1 MPYGPHNKQ
10 FDLTPRYPNMM
21 IPVAEFEETEP
32 IEEDVRPSLPAAPG
46 VSRMW
51 VEAEEAARKRY
62 PRPQDYHETVRATA
76 AQKIAK
82 IPYLLLKAN
91 IAAENDVD
99 RGLHEAT
106 RLLEQTNK
114 ENHTRSLIN
123 FLGHG
128 VLPAYIQ
135 PKAVEIAVTAVQ
147 TVHVAEEVD
156 GLADAYAF
164 WQQITGYVA
173 LANMTKTE

>member
-10 FDLTPRYPNMM
+10 FDLTPRYPNMA
-21 IPVAEFEETEP
+21 IPEPALEETEP
-32 IEEDVRPSLPAAPG
+32 IEEAVRPSLPEAPG
-46 VSRMW
+46 VSRLW
-51 VEAEEAARKRY
+51 VEAEEAARERY

-76 AQKIAK
+76 AQKAAK
-82 IPYLLLKAN
+82 IPYLLLRAN
-91 IAAENDVD
+91 ITADNNANK
-99 RGLHEAT
+99 GLQEAT
-106 RLLEQTNK
+106 TLLEQTNR
-114 ENHTRSLIN
+114 ENHTRSLIT

-135 PKAVEIAVTAVQ
+135 PKAVEIAVSAVQ
-147 TVHVAEEVD
+147 ASHVAGEVD

-164 WQQITGYVA
+164 WQQITGYTT